1 MNIFVVN
8 LLLLSISRRKEN
20 LSCLLLWVAYLSKT
34 LPVSHGILDDCQISN
49 KYALYLNKLLSL
61 EEDILRHSQRHHN
74 EFWASILKWKGVNT
88 SKTSGEILCRCKH
101 CSHMCVVCYTLL
113 RVSGFLKPLNP
124 SGNKWQWRKAKQGK
138 IGHSKK
144 WTILLVE
151 QIDTLQEMPP
161 QKVWAI
167 PAELSNSITV
177 HPADGCRPKART
189 EKEMTFTK
197 EADRFKSQNKVT

>member
-1 MNIFVVN
+1 MNIVVVN
-8 LLLLSISRRKEN
+8 LLLLSISSRKEN
-20 LSCLLLWVAYLSKT
+20 LSCLLLWVAYSSKP
-34 LPVSHGILDDCQISN
+34 LPVSHGIIGDCQISN
-49 KYALYLNKLLSL
+49 KYALYLNKLLLL
-61 EEDILRHSQRHHN
+61 EADILRHSQRHNSDIWSLHPQM
-74 EFWASILKWKGVNT
+74 EGVNT
-88 SKTSGEILCRCKH
+88 SNTSGEILCWCKH
-101 CSHMCVVCYTLL
+101 RSHMYVVCYTLL

-144 WTILLVE
+144 WAILLVE
-151 QIDTLQEMPP
+151 QIDTSQEMPP

-177 HPADGCRPKART
+177 HPADGCRPKAGT